1 MYTDPNGR
9 FPWAAIFIGALIGTV
24 SSGIQSDWDIGA
36 MLAGGVIGGVAGGV
50 GGYMGGLYNGAVG
63 GAAAGAT
70 AGGLSSAYYGGNV
83 MDGILKG
90 AVIGG
95 IGGAAF
101 EGIGYPN
108 SLGRVAA
115 YTAVSGGLAELAGGD
130 FGQGVMIG
138 GSLAFMGY
146 GYYKLTDIGNGGRLP
161 KGDLSD
167 GTAMVKDN
175 DPKID
180 LPKMDANRNKSYLG
194 EAAIKLEALN
204 NGVHEGS
211 PMFRWLTSHTF
222 LLHFPANFGGWSYV
236 TI

>member
-101 EGIGYPN
+101 EGIGAYYGN
-108 SLGRVAA
+108 TWNLGRVGVYGLAG
-115 YTAVSGGLAELAGGD
+115 GGLSELAGGNFAEGFMYAFALAVSAYSYSSSTVD
-130 FGQGVMIG
+130 F
-138 GSLAFMGY
+138 
-146 GYYKLTDIGNGGRLP
+146 
-161 KGDLSD
+161 
-167 GTAMVKDN
+167 
-175 DPKID
+175 
-180 LPKMDANRNKSYLG
+180 
-194 EAAIKLEALN
+194 
-204 NGVHEGS
+204 
-211 PMFRWLTSHTF
+211 
-222 LLHFPANFGGWSYV
+222 
-236 TI
+236 